1 MKDFFENPE
10 LLFGLPI
17 LILGIVGVGIPLLA
31 AMIPDSSLEGADV
44 PARQRAHPTDN
55 EYFKIFI
62 TLGVITLA
70 EIALFYIE
78 LGREILIPTLVVMS
92 GAKFFLVVA
101 WFMHLRFDSPLFTTA
116 FVTGLVLAFAVF
128 TVVMAT
134 LGSNLV

>member
-17 LILGIVGVGIPLLA
+17 LIIGILGVGLPLIA
-31 AMIPDSSLEGADV
+31 AMIPERALEAGEV
-44 PARQRAHPTDN
+44 PSQQRAHPSDN
-55 EYFKIFI
+55 EYFKIFV
-62 TLGVITLA
+62 TLAVITLA
-70 EIALFYIE
+70 EVALFYID
-78 LGREILIPTLVVMS
+78 LPRNILIPTLIVMS
-92 GAKFFLVVA
+92 AAKFFLVVA
-101 WFMHLRFDSPLFTTA
+101 WFMHLRFDSGIFTTA